1 MNLPRLVIAGLSG
14 DSGKTLISLSLSAYL
29 KSKGDKLSVFK
40 KGPDYIDAAWL
51 GFAARHVCY
60 NLDTFLMGKKEVMT
74 SFIIHSQDSQFS
86 LIEGNRGLYD
96 GVNVKGTHSTAE
108 LAKLLK
114 APVVLVVDVT
124 KMTRTTAAIINGCR
138 DFDRELNLAGIILNN
153 VAGKR
158 HQKIITDAITEFC
171 SLPVLGSIPKLGK
184 EANLI
189 PGRHLGLVPPA
200 EFAANDK
207 LTSSLCSIAEKYLD
221 VDEILNIA
229 KSAPDIL
236 DITEKLTSKETI
248 TSGDV
253 KVRIGY
259 FKDSVFTFYYPD
271 NLEALEKSGAEL
283 IPVSSVEDKKLPE
296 IDALYIGGGFPET
309 HAKQLSANREL
320 MNAIKDKARL
330 GLPIYAECGGLIY
343 LCNSLK
349 WNDESFPMTGLFDID
364 LQMNEKP
371 VGHGY
376 TENIIDQPNSYYNTG
391 EILKGHEFH
400 YSGSVVNLDNQLGCM
415 AMNKGVGLG
424 NKRDGLCYKNVFAC
438 YTHIHALGTKSWA
451 STLVHNARDYNK
463 SMKAGKT
470 TETISD
476 SEGERYRVTV

>member
-1 MNLPRLVIAGLSG
+1 MGMNLPRLVIAGLSG

-29 KSKGDKLSVFK
+29 KSKGSKLSVFK

-60 NLDTFLMGKKEVMT
+60 NLDTFLMKNEEVIT
-74 SFIIHSQDSQFS
+74 SFITHSKNSDIA

-96 GVNVKGTHSTAE
+96 GMNVEGTHSTAE

-138 DFDRELNLAGIILNN
+138 DFDPELNLAGVILNN

-158 HQKIITDAITEFC
+158 HQKIITDTITEFC
-171 SLPVLGSIPKLGK
+171 SLPVLGSIPKLGD
-184 EANLI
+184 EADLI

-207 LTSSLCSIAEKYLD
+207 LTTTLCKIAEKYLNID
-221 VDEILNIA
+221 GILKIA
-229 KSAPDIL
+229 KSAPVIS
-236 DITEKLTSKETI
+236 EKLTTKKI
-248 TSGDV
+248 TSRSNI

-271 NLEALEKSGAEL
+271 NLEALVELGVKL
-283 IPVSSVEDKKLPE
+283 IPISSLEDNTLPE

-309 HAKQLSANREL
+309 HARQLSANREL
-320 MNAIKDKARL
+320 MKTIKDKARL
-330 GLPIYAECGGLIY
+330 GFPIYAECGGLIY

-349 WNDESFPMTGLFDID
+349 WNNESFLMAGLFDID
-364 LQMNEKP
+364 LKMNKNP

-376 TENIIDQPNSYYNTG
+376 TEIKIEQPNSYYKTG
-391 EILKGHEFH
+391 ETLKGHEFH
-400 YSGSVVNLDNQLGCM
+400 YSGSVVNLDSQLGCM
-415 AMNKGVGLG
+415 VMSKGVGLG
-424 NKRDGLCYKNVFAC
+424 NKRDGLVYKNVFAC
-438 YTHIHALGTKSWA
+438 YSHIHALGTKSWA
-451 STLVHNARDYNK
+451 SALVRNARDYNK
-463 SMKAGKT
+463 SMKSGKP
-470 TETISD
+470 TETTSD
-476 SEGERYRVTV
+476 SEGERYKVTV

>member
-1 MNLPRLVIAGLSG
+1 MGMNLPRLVIAGLSG

-29 KSKGDKLSVFK
+29 KSKGKELSVFK

-60 NLDTFLMGKKEVMT
+60 NLDTFLMENEEVKK
-74 SFIIHSQDSQFS
+74 SFIIHSQDSQLS

-96 GVNVKGTHSTAE
+96 GMNVKGTHSTAE

-114 APVVLVVDVT
+114 APVVLVIDVT
-124 KMTRTTAAIINGCR
+124 KMTRTTAAIINGCK
-138 DFDRELNLAGIILNN
+138 DFDPDLNLAGVILNN

-158 HQKIITDAITEFC
+158 HQKIITDTITEFC
-171 SLPVLGSIPKLGK
+171 NLPVLGSIPKLGK

-189 PGRHLGLVPPA
+189 PGRHLGLVPPT
-200 EFAANDK
+200 EFTTNDN
-207 LTSSLCSIAEKYLD
+207 LTSTLCSITEKYIN
-221 VDEILNIA
+221 VEKILSIA
-229 KSAPDIL
+229 KSAPAL
-236 DITEKLTSKETI
+236 SEKLPSKETI
-248 TSGDV
+248 NRGDV

-271 NLEALEKSGAEL
+271 NLEALEESGAKL
-283 IPVSSVEDKKLPE
+283 IPVSSVDDKKLPE

-309 HAKQLSANREL
+309 HAKQLAANREL

-349 WNDESFPMTGLFDID
+349 WNDESFPMAGLFEID

-376 TENIIDQPNSYYNTG
+376 TEIIIDQPNSYYNTG

-415 AMNKGVGLG
+415 AMSKGVGLG
-424 NKRDGLCYKNVFAC
+424 NKRDGLYYKNVLAC

-451 STLVHNARDYNK
+451 FALIRNAREYNK
-463 SMKAGKT
+463 SMTAGKT

-476 SEGERYRVTV
+476 SEAERYRVTF